1 MDTLKVFT
9 ISTAN
14 YFINIS
20 QISEY
25 LQILVS
31 VLSIV
36 ALILTIRKEK

>member
-36 ALILTIRKEK
+36 ALILTIKKER

>member
-1 MDTLKVFT
+1 MDTLRVFS

-25 LQILVS
+25 LQIAVS
-31 VLSIV
+31 ILSII
-36 ALILTIRKEK
+36 ALILTIRKER